1 MLGGGGVGREG
12 VGGATAG
19 CADDAAVAAMYARI
33 SSTRGELGPI
43 LRFAGGPEAE
53 WPCGL
58 FRTLRYVLLP
68 MFNTEEANVS
78 KTTRNAIL
86 SLPPALALSYAI
98 QTQRI

>member
-1 MLGGGGVGREG
+1 
-12 VGGATAG
+12 
-19 CADDAAVAAMYARI
+19 MYARI

-58 FRTLRYVLLP
+58 FRTLRFVLLP

-78 KTTRNAIL
+78 KATKRSAIP

>member
-1 MLGGGGVGREG
+1 MKEKED
-12 VGGATAG
+12 AAAAAAAST
-19 CADDAAVAAMYARI
+19 DDAAAAAMYERI
-33 SSTRGELGPI
+33 SSTRRGLGPI

-58 FRTLRYVLLP
+58 FRTLRFVLLP

>member
-1 MLGGGGVGREG
+1 M
-12 VGGATAG
+12 
-19 CADDAAVAAMYARI
+19 AMYARI

-58 FRTLRYVLLP
+58 FRTLRFVLLP